1 MKEAR
6 MYPKATHRAVTAAW
20 VLGLATLMGAPSAL
34 AAPVRLK
41 LTIDKA
47 TLGAGEHAR
56 LRVAFLDR
64 DYQPVAN
71 DRERTVYLETR
82 SAGPAE
88 TGSGDIAPRQATA
101 PAGGT
106 AASEFRAV
114 RRGRLLIRATSDGL
128 APAQELVTVVAG
140 PAGLL
145 EMLMPAVH
153 AWADDAFAIYPKD
166 HLPVPVNGSS
176 TALFTVTVGRRVE
189 KDEIVRVRVATRP
202 AVPVSYDGRE
212 SPGFAEFEI
221 PEGNSNSRQIE
232 ISSEKPRL
240 VSVSARIVE
249 ARPAAPRGARDEDV
263 AVVQFIP
270 PRPERVVVKPEQT
283 GSSPLWLPLT
293 VSLEDSEH
301 TAITALDRAHT
312 IQMSSRSG
320 VSFDRK
326 RLQLS
331 PTKPT
336 GHATARLGLFSW
348 GELQIVAADVENDLG
363 TGSAT
368 VSVRVAAT
376 MLLLCAGLS
385 GAFGALSRHAY
396 RVRTSRLLPAW
407 HNGRMKLGLLGN
419 TVFGIGFG
427 EVLYQAGRLGLL
439 HPPLVPSGSAPEDG
453 TLLALALLLGVLGGF
468 GGVVILD
475 RLTERILPA
484 PKAA

>member
-1 MKEAR
+1 MH
-6 MYPKATHRAVTAAW
+6 PKATRRATTAFL
-20 VLGLATLMGAPSAL
+20 LGLAVLMGTRSAQ
-34 AAPVRLK
+34 AAPGRLK
-41 LTIDKA
+41 LTIDKT
-47 TLGAGEHAR
+47 TLRVGEDAR
-56 LRVAFLDR
+56 LRVGFLDR
-64 DYQPVAN
+64 DYRPVAN
-71 DRERTVYLETR
+71 DRERTIYFETR

-88 TGSGDIAPRQATA
+88 TGSGDIAPRQATVA
-101 PAGGT
+101 TAG
-106 AASEFRAV
+106 AASSGFRAT
-114 RRGRLLIRATSDGL
+114 RQGRLLIRATSDGL

-140 PAGLL
+140 RSGLL
-145 EMLMPAVH
+145 EILVPAVH
-153 AWADDAFAIYPKD
+153 AWADDTFAIYPKD

-189 KDEIVRVRVATRP
+189 KNEVVRVRIATRP

-249 ARPAAPRGARDEDV
+249 ARPAARRGDEDV
-263 AVVQFIP
+263 AVVQFVP
-270 PRPERVVVKPEQT
+270 PRPERVVVRPDQT
-283 GSSPLWLPLT
+283 DASPLWLPLT
-293 VSLEDSEH
+293 VELEDSEH
-301 TAITALDRAHT
+301 TAITALDQAHT
-312 IQMSSRSG
+312 IEMSSRRG
-320 VSFDRK
+320 VSFDRR

-336 GHATARLGLFSW
+336 GYATARFGFFSW
-348 GELQIVAADVENDLG
+348 GEMQIVATDVENDLG

-368 VSVRVAAT
+368 VTVRIAAS
-376 MLLLCAGLS
+376 MLVLCAGLS
-385 GAFGALSRHAY
+385 GAFGALSRHVH
-396 RVRTSRLLPAW
+396 RVRTTRLMPAW
-407 HNGRMKLGLLGN
+407 DRGRMKLGLVGH

-427 EVLYQAGRLGLL
+427 EVLYQAGRVGLL
-439 HPPLVPSGSAPEDG
+439 HPALVPGGGPPEDG
-453 TLLALALLLGVLGGF
+453 TVFALALLLGVLGGF